1 MRSSRVL
8 PIPIRIPLV
17 NGIDSRPRD
26 ANLAEP
32 GQFLPTHHASI
43 DMRKQA
49 GFLEDRRRRTPDIDG
64 GRIAELSGIAELRFI
79 AQRELRFA
87 ASRLLAGSRE
97 LPRVADTAARLP
109 LEPS

>member
-49 GFLEDRRRRTPDIDG
+49 VSL
-64 GRIAELSGIAELRFI
+64 RIAADGLQISTV
-79 AQRELRFA
+79 
-87 ASRLLAGSRE
+87 
-97 LPRVADTAARLP
+97 VA
-109 LEPS
+109 